1 MIIRGNTKLI
11 ALIGKNIS
19 HTLSPLIHNYLIS
32 HYKLNAVYIPIDLK
46 YDFENFYNFLKKS
59 NNFIGCNITIPYK
72 EDAFRFSDTVVGD
85 AKKIGSVNTLKLEG
99 NKIFGYNTDV
109 DGFLFTLKNN
119 LHFSAEGKNITILG
133 SGATCKTVVHALN
146 KEATGITIVSRN
158 KKNIEH
164 LISEKIKWKKFNNNL
179 ECLTFFNTDLII
191 NTTPLGIKGET
202 IDINWDILKDN
213 VAIFDLIYFD
223 TPLIIEAKN
232 RNITCSNGKNM
243 LIYQAIKS
251 FEIWTQ
257 VKVPDFF
264 IDNIK
269 NEVFNAKK

>member
-1 MIIRGNTKLI
+1 
-11 ALIGKNIS
+11 
-19 HTLSPLIHNYLIS
+19 
-32 HYKLNAVYIPIDLK
+32 LK